1 MNFTR
6 HPLALHRYTHLSE
19 RLFRLTAGRV
29 RLTLSRTCVAT
40 PNGAPHHRQSAY
52 VMFGRVSTRSASSTW
67 SRQRRWRAIVCP
79 QWKKFST
86 ARWRLT
92 LRHCGCVVAMCARC
106 TAPLVR
112 DGMNRRMQ
120 KSHEATLALERHK
133 VEASH
138 RVRVGD
144 LNKFFDGQL
153 VRVLN
158 ILAFPGRAMAISPP
172 FRRWMQQTPFSAHLM
187 RRWQR
192 CRNRPTQLKPR

>member
-1 MNFTR
+1 MESSEAVARDSLSAVEEVLNRT
-6 HPLALHRYTHLSE
+6 LEADIAAL
-19 RLFRLTAGRV
+19 RV
-29 RLTLSRTCVAT
+29 RGGHV
-40 PNGAPHHRQSAY
+40 Y
-52 VMFGRVSTRSASSTW
+52 
-67 SRQRRWRAIVCP
+67 
-79 QWKKFST
+79 
-86 ARWRLT
+86 
-92 LRHCGCVVAMCARC
+92 

-112 DGMNRRMQ
+112 DGMNRGMQ

-172 FRRWMQQTPFSAHLM
+172 FRRWMQQTPFSARLM